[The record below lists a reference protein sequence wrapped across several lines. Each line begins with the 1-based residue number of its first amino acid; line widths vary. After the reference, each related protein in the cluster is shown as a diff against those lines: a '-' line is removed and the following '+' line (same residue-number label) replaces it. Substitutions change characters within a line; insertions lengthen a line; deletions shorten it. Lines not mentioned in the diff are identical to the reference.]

1 VVQEKSER
9 NHNICPVAIVDDEPG
24 MRVLLTRLFE
34 SAGIRSQAYASAESL
49 LEDLDGTKF
58 GCLVVDIG
66 LQGISGLD
74 LQSELRCRCPDT
86 AIVVISGRATV
97 ADAVRAFRNRA
108 SAFFEKPFDNC
119 ELLAAVQ
126 ELVVDWELRQSK
138 LQAVESLLSPLS
150 SREREVLEALMAGKK
165 TVQVAH
171 ELDISA
177 STVEKH
183 RLRIFEKTGVD
194 SIIEL
199 IHLTAV

>member
-1 VVQEKSER
+1 MVQEKTER
-9 NHNICPVAIVDDEPG
+9 NRAVCPVAIVDDEPG
-24 MRVLLTRLFE
+24 MRVLLSRLFE
-34 SAGIRSQAYASAESL
+34 TAGIRSQAYASAESL
-49 LEDLDGTKF
+49 LEDVSRTKF

-66 LQGISGLD
+66 LGGISGLD
-74 LQSELRCRCPDT
+74 LQSELRRRCPDV

-108 SAFFEKPFDNC
+108 SAFFEKPFDNR
-119 ELLAAVQ
+119 ELLSAVQ
-126 ELVVDWELRQSK
+126 ELVVDWEQRQSK

-171 ELDISA
+171 ELNISA

>member
-1 VVQEKSER
+1 MVQEKTLR
-9 NHNICPVAIVDDEPG
+9 NRTACPVAIVDDEPG
-24 MRVLLTRLFE
+24 MRVLLSRLFE
-34 SAGIRSQAYASAESL
+34 SAGIRSLAYASAESL
-49 LEDLDGTKF
+49 LEELEGTNF

-66 LQGISGLD
+66 LGGISGLD
-74 LQSELRCRCPDT
+74 LQSELRRLCPDT
-86 AIVVISGRATV
+86 SIVVISGRATV

-108 SAFFEKPFDNC
+108 SAFFEKPFDNR
-119 ELLAAVQ
+119 ELLAAVK

-138 LQAVESLLSPLS
+138 LQAVESILSPLS
-150 SREREVLEALMAGKK
+150 TREREVLEALMAGKK

-171 ELDISA
+171 ELNISA

>member
-1 VVQEKSER
+1 MVQEKTER
-9 NHNICPVAIVDDEPG
+9 NRAVCPVAIVDDEPG
-24 MRVLLTRLFE
+24 MRVLLARLFE
-34 SAGIRSQAYASAESL
+34 TAGIRSQAYPCAESL
-49 LEDLDGTKF
+49 LEDLDGAKF

-74 LQSELRCRCPDT
+74 LQSELRRRCPEM

-97 ADAVRAFRNRA
+97 ADAIRAFRNRA
-108 SAFFEKPFDNC
+108 SAFFEKPFDNR
-119 ELLAAVQ
+119 ELLATVQ
-126 ELVVDWELRQSK
+126 EIVLDWELRESK
-138 LQAVESLLSPLS
+138 LQAIESLLSPLS
-150 SREREVLEALMAGKK
+150 AREREVLEALMAGKK

-171 ELDISA
+171 ELNISA